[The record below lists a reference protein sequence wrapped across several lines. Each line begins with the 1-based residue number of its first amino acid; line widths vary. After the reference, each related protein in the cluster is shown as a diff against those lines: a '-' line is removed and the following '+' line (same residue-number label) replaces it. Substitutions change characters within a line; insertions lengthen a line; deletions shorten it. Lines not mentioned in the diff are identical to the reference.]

1 MTKSKSTDI
10 RTLKNLNQPIR
21 YTIPDTKGL
30 HLWVRSSD
38 LKKYWVF
45 RFTFNG
51 KRQDMCLGSF
61 PEITLA
67 EARIR
72 AQKLRVN
79 LIHGINPAEEKK
91 VKKARVKVPPPKITF
106 KKFALDYIE
115 TMSPRWKNAK
125 HSLQWGATLE
135 TYAFKS
141 LGGMGLEDI
150 KTPHILTVLNPIWN
164 SKHET
169 ARRVMGRIE
178 RILSAAITTGLR
190 TSANP
195 AIWRGHLENVLPQRN
210 AIQEH
215 HAALPYSDLPA
226 FMDRLSSVEGIAAL
240 ALQFTIL
247 NASRTGEV
255 LYAERCEVIG
265 DVWTI
270 PASRMKA
277 KREHQVP
284 LCPKALELIAKA
296 QALDPTSKYIFSK
309 KGKPLSSMAMLMLVR
324 RLKTGITT
332 HGFRSSFRDFVSE
345 VGFNHSP
352 EVAEMALAHTIGNKV
367 EAAYRRGKLLERRRL
382 LMLDWQDYCFKP
394 KISA

>member
-10 RTLKNLNQPIR
+10 RTLKNLSQPIR

-30 HLWVRSSD
+30 HLWVRGD

-45 RFTFNG
+45 RFTFTS
-51 KRQDMCLGSF
+51 KRVDMCLGSF

-72 AQKLRVN
+72 AQKLRVK
-79 LIHGINPAEEKK
+79 LINGINPAEEKK
-91 VKKARVKVPPPKITF
+91 VKKERVKVPPPKINF

-135 TYAFKS
+135 TYAFPVI
-141 LGGMGLEDI
+141 GAMALEDI
-150 KTPHILTVLNPIWN
+150 KTAHIQTLLNPIWN
-164 SKHET
+164 TKHET
-169 ARRVMGRIE
+169 AKRVMGRIE

-195 AIWRGHLENVLPQRN
+195 AVWRGHLENVLPQQN
-210 AIQEH
+210 AIKEH
-215 HAALPYSDLPA
+215 HTALSYTDLPA
-226 FMDRLSSVEGIAAL
+226 FMGRLSSVEGIAAL

-284 LCPKALELIAKA
+284 LCPKTLELIAKA
-296 QALDPTSKYIFSK
+296 QASDPNSKYIFSK

-324 RLKTGITT
+324 RLQAGVTT

-345 VGFNHSP
+345 ETDHSP

-367 EAAYRRGKLLERRRL
+367 EKAYRRGKLLERRRL

-394 KISA
+394 KVSA